1 MKHKSL
7 LVSRALSLCV
17 TFVLVCT
24 AVLTVS
30 IPSAYADRVTLF
42 DADFDNA
49 SIGAL
54 SDTLA
59 VDVGAVVPEEGN
71 VSIIGLR
78 SGDDDDDDDLTTA
91 DDDDDNGSSRDRAL
105 AVDGTDGQAT
115 ALLQWSNY
123 PDSLPISTTEEI
135 ELRVRGSFFAL
146 SDDVGGTSFG
156 LFSGGSFF
164 EFFSFGSNGQLTRN
178 GESLGLSYRGSS
190 GGDDDDDD
198 DGVAITD
205 DDDDNG
211 NGDDDDDNGNG
222 DYLTVS
228 LVRLDVRLVLNDGNN
243 RAEIIIITTDGRREL
258 NISLDAAFTLE
269 TLNQF
274 RFQAPAGSAA
284 AAVTDLNV
292 RLSSDDDDD
301 DDDDDP
307 PAVIIIRNTNIV
319 QQVVIINNQVFV
331 NVNITIVNTGGKA
344 RGSFLVFNLR
354 DDDDDDDDDL
364 EDFFDLADVIFIEGV
379 GFVSSIENGQ
389 VRIGLGQNNIIS
401 SNGTVQVQLQFKLK
415 DNIRFDD
422 DDDDDDDNGDSA
434 RISVD
439 VDFNLSFDDTSGEQS
454 IAFPPIV
461 VVVPDDIAAQLPDDD
476 DDDNG
481 DDFGATI
488 VRLPI
493 ESIDSRLRVTWD
505 TRGGLDIFGFPVT
518 EAVLLESGIT
528 VQYFERARLE
538 YHPDLAGTEFEVLIG
553 LLGVELGYRV
563 PPSVLNIDDL
573 DDDDA
578 LWYYPETGHVI
589 GESFRGY
596 WSSRGGL
603 ALFGYPISAVVVE
616 NGREV
621 QYFERTRMELW
632 PENSG
637 TPYEVQLGFLGLLSL
652 EADDDD

>member
-1 MKHKSL
+1 MKHRSL
-7 LVSRALSLCV
+7 LITRALSLCV

-24 AVLTVS
+24 AVLTVP
-30 IPSAYADRVTLF
+30 IQSAYADRVTVF

-78 SGDDDDDDDLTTA
+78 SGDDDDDDLTTA
-91 DDDDDNGSSRDRAL
+91 DDDDDNGDSSDRAL

-135 ELRVRGSFFAL
+135 ELRVRGNFFAL

-156 LFSGGSFF
+156 LFSGESFF

-190 GGDDDDDD
+190 DDDDDD
-198 DGVAITD
+198 DDSVAISDDD

-211 NGDDDDDNGNG
+211 NGDD
-222 DYLTVS
+222 LKVS
-228 LVRLDVRLVLNDGNN
+228 LVRLDVRLVLNNGDN
-243 RAEIIIITTDGRREL
+243 RAEMIIITTDGRREL
-258 NISLDAAFTLE
+258 NIALDAAFTLE

-292 RLSSDDDDD
+292 RLSTDDDDD

-307 PAVIIIRNTNIV
+307 PAVIIVRDTDIV
-319 QQVVIINNQVFV
+319 QEVVIINNQVFV

-354 DDDDDDDDDL
+354 DDDDDDDDDDL
-364 EDFFDLADVIFIEGV
+364 EDFFDLADVVFIEGV

-415 DNIRFDD
+415 DTIRIDD
-422 DDDDDDDNGDSA
+422 DDDDDDDNGGSA

-439 VDFNLSFDDTSGEQS
+439 VDFNLFFDDTGGGQS
-454 IAFPPIV
+454 IALPPIV
-461 VVVPDDIAAQLPDDD
+461 VVVPDDVVGQLPDDD
-476 DDDNG
+476 DDDDND
-481 DDFGATI
+481 DDFGVTI

-493 ESIDSRLRVTWD
+493 ESIDTRLRSTWD
-505 TRGGLDIFGFPVT
+505 ARGGLDIFGFPVT

-528 VQYFERARLE
+528 VQYFERARIE

-563 PPSVLNIDDL
+563 PPSVLNVDDL

-589 GESFRGY
+589 GESFRSY
-596 WSSRGGL
+596 WLDRGGL

-621 QYFERTRMELW
+621 QYFERSRMELW

-637 TPYEVQLGFLGLLSL
+637 TPYEIQLGFLGLLSL